1 MRWRTALSRNGQPW
15 LGLIGAV
22 VLVAV
27 GLALWFALAG
37 PTGRAGAVAGALA
50 AAASTVAALA
60 AIYLSKEA
68 LARTDRQLASSF
80 RATVLSRYPLLLPIH
95 QSVSF
100 PDSGGNI
107 AAHPPSEERFRL
119 SSAQS
124 ASYAFVADT
133 KDGFIIPIENV
144 GEGPALGIVGRLWR
158 SDGCVAELVGPSALG
173 AGRVAVMTALL
184 HRPDRDCLRRSEP
197 LSQRPESS
205 EPGPSTGSSCHMP
218 TCSATRWALLRYS
231 TLAAWGPGVT
241 STGRG
246 SSRSRTSVKLTWPGD
261 GQAAGSQGDPRQLST
276 GGCQPGIVF
285 CRGAVDVL
293 G

>member
-1 MRWRTALSRNGQPW
+1 MRWRIALPRNGQPW

-27 GLALWFALAG
+27 GLGLWFALAG
-37 PTGRAGAVAGALA
+37 PSGRADAVAGALA

-68 LARTDRQLASSF
+68 LARTDRQLASSY

-124 ASYAFVADT
+124 TSYAFVTDAKDT
-133 KDGFIIPIENV
+133 FIIPIENV
-144 GEGPALGIVGRLWR
+144 GEGPALGIVSQLWR
-158 SDGCVAELVGPSALG
+158 TDGSMAELVGPSALG
-173 AGRVAVMTALL
+173 AGRVAIMTALL
-184 HRPDRDCLRRSEP
+184 QSAGEELPVAFEAAIATLGESGSGAFYWLE
-197 LSQRPESS
+197 LSYADVF
-205 EPGPSTGSSCHMP
+205 GNALGA
-218 TCSATRWALLRYS
+218 SALF
-231 TLAAWGPGVT
+231 
-241 STGRG
+241 
-246 SSRSRTSVKLTWPGD
+246 
-261 GQAAGSQGDPRQLST
+261 DPRGL
-276 GGCQPGIVF
+276 
-285 CRGAVDVL
+285 GAWRYIYGPRIEPVAD
-293 G
+293 